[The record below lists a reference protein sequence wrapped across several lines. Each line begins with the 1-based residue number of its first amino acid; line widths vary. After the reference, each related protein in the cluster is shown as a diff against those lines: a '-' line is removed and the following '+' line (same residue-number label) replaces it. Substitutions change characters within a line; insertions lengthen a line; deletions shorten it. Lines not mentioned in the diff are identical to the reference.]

1 MMSPERVPSR
11 SSISCPHPL
20 QWTLTI
26 MPPRPCGPGPL
37 AEPKQSFEL
46 AAIKT
51 DDDLPV
57 DDRHGC
63 RPVAQLQK
71 LLQSCA
77 VLLDILIDKGNA
89 ILRKKLF
96 LLVAC
101 PSARLTIDDDVLC
114 HQRSP
119 SCV

>member
-1 MMSPERVPSR
+1 MMSPERVSGG
-11 SSISCPHPL
+11 SSIACPHPL

-26 MPPRPCGPGPL
+26 LPPRPCRPGPL

-46 AAIKT
+46 AAVEA

-71 LLQSCA
+71 LLHRCA
-77 VLLDILIDKGNA
+77 VFLDILIHKGNA
-89 ILRKKLF
+89 LLRKELF
-96 LLVAC
+96 LLVA
-101 PSARLTIDDDVLC
+101 
-114 HQRSP
+114 
-119 SCV
+119 